1 MWCFLFFFSG
11 IRKIKAKSWKWCRF
25 LEDFQFEVFCR
36 KCIGL
41 TVLVSQRVEH
51 HHNLQSNLNSSSM
64 ESSMALWNFFF
75 QIHIT
80 NHIFL
85 IFDNESLQF
94 CFRNCFFL
102 FWGIFQPQKFFW
114 EVQFS
119 NCAWHYIQST
129 NILNHNNAKIVFT
142 Q

>member
-94 CFRNCFFL
+94 CFRNCFFSFL
-102 FWGIFQPQKFFW
+102 RCSVVGFFSLKIFFGRFSFQIALGITY
-114 EVQFS
+114 
-119 NCAWHYIQST
+119 NRLIY
-129 NILNHNNAKIVFT
+129 
-142 Q
+142 